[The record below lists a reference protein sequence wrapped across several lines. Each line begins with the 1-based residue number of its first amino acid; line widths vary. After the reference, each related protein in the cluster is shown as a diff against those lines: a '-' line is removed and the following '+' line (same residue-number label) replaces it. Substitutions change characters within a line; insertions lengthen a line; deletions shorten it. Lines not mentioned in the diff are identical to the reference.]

1 MPSPIQLNVTT
12 AGGKERS
19 KFFRQLPKEAA
30 KQLAVTIND
39 SAREL
44 RTELRSRA
52 PRKTGALRKSIRVVR
67 RASARRLRAIVQIG
81 KFYAL
86 MIEYGARFMS
96 AMPFIRPS
104 QEARREPHRRAVKSA
119 VNRAIHAIR
128 I

>member
-1 MPSPIQLNVTT
+1 MASPIQLNMTST
-12 AGGKERS
+12 RWKERA
-19 KFFRQLPKEAA
+19 KFFRQLPREAA
-30 KQLAVTIND
+30 KEIAVTIND
-39 SAREL
+39 SAKAL

-67 RASARRLRAIVQIG
+67 RASARRLRAIVKIG

-86 MIEYGARFMS
+86 MIEYGTRLLSAR
-96 AMPFIRPS
+96 PFIRPS
-104 QEARREPHRRAVKSA
+104 QEMRREPHRRVVKSA